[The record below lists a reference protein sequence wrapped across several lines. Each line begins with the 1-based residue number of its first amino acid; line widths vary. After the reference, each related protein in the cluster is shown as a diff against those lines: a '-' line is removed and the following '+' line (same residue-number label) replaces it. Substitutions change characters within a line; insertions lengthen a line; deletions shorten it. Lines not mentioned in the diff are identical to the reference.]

1 MFIFTPSGETYT
13 SQSAHDGAWITI
25 DRDLLPLLREAL
37 ETAWQRGFL
46 TESKNLADYRISGM
60 NIGWEVPG
68 IFDVE
73 MQLRKLSLKATVI
86 K

>member
-1 MFIFTPSGETYT
+1 
-13 SQSAHDGAWITI
+13 
-25 DRDLLPLLREAL
+25 LREAL